1 MDGLEVKFLATRPP
15 LLTSSQKE
23 AREGSREP
31 LEMRMKPLA
40 SPPELDALGLLVVLV
55 RSEFQLST
63 ELHSALLGTFATLIG
78 DWRART
84 TTALAIV

>member
-31 LEMRMKPLA
+31 LENEIMKP
-40 SPPELDALGLLVVLV
+40 SYY
-55 RSEFQLST
+55 
-63 ELHSALLGTFATLIG
+63 
-78 DWRART
+78 
-84 TTALAIV
+84 